1 MDGMCKYIGR
11 QADSTHGISIGRY
24 AKEARLVWN
33 TPLQHEADPFLKGAL
48 DHYFGPGNM
57 WHFYSNDK
65 QNIVLVSR
73 FSKVIDKLRK
83 RLSKF
88 SYMIEKKERYS

>member
-1 MDGMCKYIGR
+1 MEGMCKYIGL
-11 QADSTHGISIGRY
+11 QADSTRGLSIGRY

-33 TPLQHEADPFLKGAL
+33 APLLHEADPFLKEAL
-48 DHYFGPGNM
+48 DHHFGPGNK

-65 QNIVLVSR
+65 QNRILLVSR
-73 FSKVIDKLRK
+73 VSKVIDRLRK

-88 SYMIEKKERYS
+88 FFMKQPKE

>member
-1 MDGMCKYIGR
+1 VEGMCKYIGR
-11 QADSTHGISIGRY
+11 QADSTRGLFIGRY

-33 TPLQHEADPFLKGAL
+33 APLLHEVNPFLKKGL
-48 DHYFGPGNM
+48 DHHFGPGNK

-73 FSKVIDKLRK
+73 VSKVIDKLRK

-88 SYMIEKKERYS
+88 FFMKQPKE